1 MGFYTET
8 VRVAL
13 LNMIKDSFVHRI
25 KIKARANQLC
35 IAVGS
40 NFSAGMDLP
49 TIADEIC
56 TAFNIKFSVGNKFEW
71 FIKWNQFIA
80 KTEERI
86 TRKELLNFV
95 RKKKESTKPNPIHRK
110 LASIRISNFIDV
122 SLDRQLLKALKE
134 HGRTPLSH
142 SFSGGTMMGA
152 WKQQNPDSPNVF
164 SAFIDLNKDSPWH
177 GLQQQL
183 TNHPQDRI
191 QIENMMEMVRQKD
204 LLILGMSAHEAEEIL
219 CLSYLSPA
227 ADKVVNTEDPTKSY
241 QYWAKRGTYLAE
253 LPTEAVIDDLTPY
266 DMKSYSFMD
275 APFPGRMMIDIK
287 KEKEFDVFISY
298 FSGDQDFAHKIE
310 GDLQNRDLHVWR
322 DEGEIDVGDS
332 ISDKIQEGLKRCFT
346 FIIILSPEALNRP
359 WVKEEL
365 RAAYNLRLAEELKI
379 LPVVYKDCELPIF
392 LSDYRFADFREENN
406 YTEQMEILS
415 RSISNAVKRARKK
428 NK

>member
-1 MGFYTET
+1 
-8 VRVAL
+8 
-13 LNMIKDSFVHRI
+13 
-25 KIKARANQLC
+25 
-35 IAVGS
+35 
-40 NFSAGMDLP
+40 
-49 TIADEIC
+49 
-56 TAFNIKFSVGNKFEW
+56 
-71 FIKWNQFIA
+71 
-80 KTEERI
+80 
-86 TRKELLNFV
+86 
-95 RKKKESTKPNPIHRK
+95 
-110 LASIRISNFIDV
+110 
-122 SLDRQLLKALKE
+122 
-134 HGRTPLSH
+134 
-142 SFSGGTMMGA
+142 
-152 WKQQNPDSPNVF
+152 
-164 SAFIDLNKDSPWH
+164 
-177 GLQQQL
+177 
-183 TNHPQDRI
+183 
-191 QIENMMEMVRQKD
+191 
-204 LLILGMSAHEAEEIL
+204 
-219 CLSYLSPA
+219 
-227 ADKVVNTEDPTKSY
+227 
-241 QYWAKRGTYLAE
+241 
-253 LPTEAVIDDLTPY
+253 
-266 DMKSYSFMD
+266 
-275 APFPGRMMIDIK
+275 MIDIK